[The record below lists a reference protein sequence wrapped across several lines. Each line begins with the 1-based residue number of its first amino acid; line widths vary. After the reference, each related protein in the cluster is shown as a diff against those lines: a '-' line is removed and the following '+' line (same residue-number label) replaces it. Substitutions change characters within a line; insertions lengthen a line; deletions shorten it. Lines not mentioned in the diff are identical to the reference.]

1 VTTNTPIRE
10 RPGCLIAIA
19 GAVLVLL
26 LGFGWVWHLTV
37 GRGAAI
43 AERVTDPD
51 RLLATYDGYYDRCT
65 AIVAYDHNIIDATK
79 AYDDAQHQAAT
90 GDPLGLK
97 AQDVQQARTN
107 LQGLVQ
113 RRRELAEQ
121 YNADSL
127 KITNLNGLTK
137 GDDLPERIEDG
148 QTPTCGHN
156 HVETGS

>member
-1 VTTNTPIRE
+1 MTSTTPVRE
-10 RPGCLIAIA
+10 RPGCLIAVAI
-19 GAVLVLL
+19 AVLVLL
-26 LGFGWVWHLTV
+26 LGFGWAWHLTV

-43 AERVTDPD
+43 AERVTAPD

-65 AIVAYDHNIIDATK
+65 AIVAYDHNIADAAK
-79 AYDDAQHQAAT
+79 AYADAKHQAASD
-90 GDPLGLK
+90 DPLGLK

-107 LQGLVQ
+107 LQGLQQ

-137 GDDLPERIEDG
+137 GDDLPQRIEDG
-148 QTPTCGHN
+148 QTPVCGHN
-156 HVETGS
+156 QPEIGS